1 MSKSLNKY
9 KSLQELKEHIKK
21 SYRHSGLKQSDFLKS
36 EHLNSKSLFSKL
48 QDELDI
54 ITDYLKIPD
63 NELIQDVTN
72 QLKRSGYNDKNIE
85 NQYNI
90 KVFNK
95 NNNKLLLVC
104 QNPTFNYDK
113 TNIEFAKG
121 IINYLNLY
129 IGYIYK
135 NYKDLLKYKQD
146 KSLLKKTKITDLYD
160 LKNRMNNLSFPDMK
174 QLSNFDIFITR
185 FILYVLMDHYTIID
199 TFTWRIKGLHTL
211 LYYKR
216 DEQIPHHVKI
226 LNIKQVIN
234 SIDFLN
240 ELNMYVNPNIIT
252 YFNHVIKEYNEYIKH
267 NIKDKSLNKLSFFQN
282 KVISKTNSYNRSIN
296 SRKSVKSRITRKMK
310 TI

>member
-1 MSKSLNKY
+1 MSKSLDKY
-9 KSLQELKEHIKK
+9 KSLEELKEHLRK
-21 SYRHSGLKQSDFLKS
+21 SYRHSGVKQSDFLKS

-48 QDELDI
+48 QDELNI
-54 ITDYLKIPD
+54 ITDYLKIPE
-63 NELIQDVTN
+63 NELIQDVLN
-72 QLKRSGYNDKNIE
+72 QLKRAGYNDKNIE
-85 NQYNI
+85 NQYNL

-95 NNNKLLLVC
+95 NNNKLLLVSK
-104 QNPTFNYDK
+104 NPTLNYDK

-121 IINYLNLY
+121 IINYINLY
-129 IGYIYK
+129 IGYIFK

-160 LKNRMNNLSFPDMK
+160 LKNRMNNLSFPDME

-199 TFTWRIKGLHTL
+199 TFIWRIKGLHTL

-216 DEQIPHHVKI
+216 YEQIPYHVKTF
-226 LNIKQVIN
+226 NIKQVIK

-240 ELNMYVNPNIIT
+240 ELNMYVNPNIIVYLNRT
-252 YFNHVIKEYNEYIKH
+252 IGEYNEYIKH
-267 NIKDKSLNKLSFFQN
+267 NIKDKSLNKLPFFQN
-282 KVISKTNSYNRSIN
+282 KVISKTNSYNRSVN
-296 SRKSVKSRITRKMK
+296 SRKSMKSRITKKVK